1 MPPHPFSCKHTRYSL
16 IQQFLCRHTHESHC
30 YIVLSNA
37 SPHPLI
43 HLALQHSK
51 YTSTCITQFHIVI
64 NTRACWTQPHFKSF
78 ALAVPFPRAFSSQ
91 ISNPRF
97 FHSIQVSTQI
107 SLTFPDYL
115 CKITPLLTLSLLL
128 HLYFLLK
135 YLSLPA
141 VCIYLIAS
149 LPTRMSAQLG

>member
-1 MPPHPFSCKHTRYSL
+1 MCLLSLSLWGQKRASQHPSIHPLTQTGTPTLLHTHTDRAFLHIFHFQNPHHSHAHNHILTQGTPYILFLTFMPPHPFSCKHTRYSL

-64 NTRACWTQPHFKSF
+64 NTRAC
-78 ALAVPFPRAFSSQ
+78 
-91 ISNPRF
+91 
-97 FHSIQVSTQI
+97 
-107 SLTFPDYL
+107 
-115 CKITPLLTLSLLL
+115 
-128 HLYFLLK
+128 
-135 YLSLPA
+135 
-141 VCIYLIAS
+141 
-149 LPTRMSAQLG
+149 